1 MPADIVLIVVK
12 DLKLH
17 LRRAENFVAMLFF
30 SLIILLVFAFALPPE
45 YAKKIEIVS
54 GLFWISFLLGGIL
67 SLNQSFQLEKE
78 NACIE
83 GILVSPVSRGAIYL
97 GKMFSNV
104 VFILVVQ
111 CFVIPILGIL
121 FNQVVFTYL
130 LEFFLLSAVGAI
142 GFSSLGTLLAGMTS
156 DIRFKE
162 ILLPLLLFPLLVP
175 LLLAS
180 VSITKVILS
189 GGGIAGASD
198 WIRLLVGFDLIFLI
212 ISYLTFDFVMEF

>member
-1 MPADIVLIVVK
+1 MLADILVIVTK
-12 DLKLH
+12 DLKLD
-17 LRRAENFVAMLFF
+17 LRRAENFVSMLFF
-30 SLIILLVFAFALPPE
+30 SLVILLVFAFALPPE
-45 YAKKIEIVS
+45 YGKEVEIVS

-67 SLNQSFQLEKE
+67 SLSQSFQLEKE

-83 GILVSPVSRGAIYL
+83 GILVSPVSRGSIYL
-97 GKMFSNV
+97 GKMLSNII
-104 VFILVVQ
+104 FILVVQ

-121 FNQVVFTYL
+121 FNPVVFTYFV
-130 LEFFLLSAVGAI
+130 EFFLLGVVAAV
-142 GFSSLGTLLAGMTS
+142 GFSSLGTLLAGLTS

-180 VSITKVILS
+180 VSITKVILT
-189 GGGIAGASD
+189 GGGIAGAGD
-198 WIRLLVGFDLIFLI
+198 WLRLLVGFDLIFLI